1 MLRPL
6 ALAFLLAAAPAGGA
20 AQTPAHASLSIWL
33 ESPARP
39 GAAWKARAARTG
51 EKIRS
56 VFGGRLEEQR
66 AIADRGPAHL
76 LFSVRPGT
84 AAPPESTVQNLF
96 AALRSEWGR
105 SVRIIV
111 DGCPVDMENR
121 RSRARAATAV
131 AKDSPVFF
139 DFSSAAAARLI
150 PGAARQGSFYD
161 GGGAAAKTP
170 PPVQAPRG
178 SLEVRGASGSGRRIP
193 APALAWS
200 AREPAPPPAPA
211 ASAAAPLSSLHLDMA
226 EARRLARDAAADATG
241 FAGRCYRG
249 VYEAIAKAY
258 LLTAEQIKSIRWR
271 FAYEFANSI
280 NRNPELFKS
289 RLRRLPGS
297 EVQKAAEN
305 GHLPVGAIVVYG
317 RAGDALC
324 RRGGPEGGICGFSYD
339 CGHIEIVTR
348 DHVRES
354 YFRDPIRA
362 CSDGC
367 RTIPETGAGSLACIA
382 ENAPPGK
389 VNVYVPVGRR

>member
-20 AQTPAHASLSIWL
+20 AQTPARARLSIWIQ
-33 ESPARP
+33 SPASRP
-39 GAAWKARAARTG
+39 DASWENRMSRTRAG
-51 EKIRS
+51 IRY
-56 VFGGRLEEQR
+56 VFGRRFEEHDDESRGRSYFIFSIHLERPRALAEPAMQR
-66 AIADRGPAHL
+66 
-76 LFSVRPGT
+76 LFS
-84 AAPPESTVQNLF
+84 
-96 AALRSEWGR
+96 ALHQDWGR
-105 SVRIIV
+105 SVRVVV
-111 DGCPVDMENR
+111 DGYPVDMESR
-121 RSRARAATAV
+121 QSRARAAGAV
-131 AKDSPVFF
+131 AGDNPVFF
-139 DFSSAAAARLI
+139 NLFSAGVSRMIPAAA
-150 PGAARQGSFYD
+150 QKGSFYD
-161 GGGAAAKTP
+161 GGGAAADP
-170 PPVQAPRG
+170 PPAAEVQ
-178 SLEVRGASGSGRRIP
+178 VSGEAGDAAARPSP
-193 APALAWS
+193 APESAWKE
-200 AREPAPPPAPA
+200 RRPAPPPAPA

-258 LLTAEQIKSIRWR
+258 LLTWKQIGAIRWR

-280 NRNPELFKS
+280 NANPELFKS
-289 RLRRLPGS
+289 RLRRLPGP
-297 EVQKAAEN
+297 EVQRAARN

-348 DHVRES
+348 DHVRGS

-367 RTIPETGAGSLACIA
+367 RTIPEAGAGSLACIA
-382 ENAPPGK
+382 ANAPPGK